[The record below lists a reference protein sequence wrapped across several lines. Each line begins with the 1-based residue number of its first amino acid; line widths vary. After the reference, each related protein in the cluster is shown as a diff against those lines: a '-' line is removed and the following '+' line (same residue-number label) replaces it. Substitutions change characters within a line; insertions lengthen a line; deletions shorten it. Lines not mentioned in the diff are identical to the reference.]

1 MCSYPRRVDVT
12 TAVLTALGLAG
23 AAGLNAYVP
32 LLVVGLLGRLE
43 VIAVPS
49 QVEGIT
55 STPALVVLGVLFGVE
70 FFADKVPGVD
80 SVNDIVQT
88 VVRPLAGAVL
98 AAGAIG
104 VGTDLPPWVGVVAGL
119 VAAGGVHATKAAV
132 RPVVN
137 VSTGGLGAPVVSAV
151 EDVTSGVAS
160 VLALLAPLVLL
171 VLVVVGAWLLRRW
184 WVRRTAERRARRAL
198 PT

>member
-1 MCSYPRRVDVT
+1 VDVT